1 MTVTAVVLLAC
12 FVPAVLMAQTNP
24 AAAAAR
30 LASAARA
37 RYRWWVRHAAID
49 SQHRTR
55 QGQHPAQR
63 TGDLGHDGQAGPLAA
78 PL

>member
-1 MTVTAVVLLAC
+1 VPLSTRRTAIGQIDMTVTAVVLLAC

-37 RYRWWVRHAAID
+37 RYR
-49 SQHRTR
+49 
-55 QGQHPAQR
+55 
-63 TGDLGHDGQAGPLAA
+63 
-78 PL
+78 